1 MKNLSK
7 PKNQW
12 AQAVR
17 LLIENKSSGVT
28 MVDACKDYFYKF
40 QSRLGEVE
48 EGRKEKMKVRRLPI
62 TKKNRFG
69 HTHTFTNYKSLA
81 TMKYLVNLYQKLN
94 NNGL

>member
-1 MKNLSK
+1 MTLEK

-12 AQAVR
+12 AQSVR
-17 LLIENKSSGVT
+17 LLIENKSTGVT
-28 MVDACKDYFYKF
+28 MADACKDFFYKF

-48 EGRKEKMKVRRLPI
+48 QGRKHKMKVRRLPI

-81 TMKYLVNLYQKLN
+81 PMKYLVNLYRKLN
-94 NNGL
+94 KDGL